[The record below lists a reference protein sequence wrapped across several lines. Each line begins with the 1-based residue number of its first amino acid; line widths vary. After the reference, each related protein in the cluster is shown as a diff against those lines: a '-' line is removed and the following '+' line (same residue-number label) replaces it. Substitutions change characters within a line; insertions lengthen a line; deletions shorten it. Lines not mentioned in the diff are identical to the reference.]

1 VRDAECGGPQDSGG
15 ALTDAS
21 GRCDPPAGNVG
32 DGCVNSRRRAPKL
45 NDTFGA
51 MTPRSWLEHV
61 TLVAERG
68 RAMLGRAPGGTNSTA
83 NLAAT
88 CERLIAR
95 RGEASGLA
103 LATDVVRVLERM
115 NSADDA
121 AFLEVLAGSFSARPE
136 AVEAAVARWQA
147 EPSDDSVIALA
158 DATEAPRQEL
168 FRRLN
173 MVGGGAAALVKLR
186 GRLLALLPARPHLRG
201 VDADLRHLLSSWFNG
216 GFLRLEQI
224 SWGTP
229 AATLERLI
237 AYEAVH
243 EIHGWDDLRLRLA
256 ADRRCFAFFHPLLPG
271 EPLIFVEI
279 ALTRDLPSAIAPL
292 LGVQRPITEAR
303 EAHTA
308 VFYSISDCQPGL
320 RGISF
325 GNFLIKQ
332 VVRELSAELPALRT
346 FATLSPVPS
355 LAKAVA
361 DQADADAFTAE
372 RLRALS
378 AGHHNELRRLAS
390 SDDELQALSRL
401 LTAPGPHDPVVARL
415 AGRLALAHL
424 LHVKVRG
431 HSADSVGHFHLSN
444 GARLERINPNGDL
457 SPRGGQSHGVMVN
470 YVYEPQRLELN
481 HERYVRSGHVATA
494 ASLSGEVKAIDAVWS
509 KARRRERRSAR
520 AER

>member
-1 VRDAECGGPQDSGG
+1 
-15 ALTDAS
+15 
-21 GRCDPPAGNVG
+21 
-32 DGCVNSRRRAPKL
+32 
-45 NDTFGA
+45 

-68 RAMLGRAPGGTNSTA
+68 RAMLGHAAGGTNSTA

-103 LATDVVRVLERM
+103 LATEVVRALERM
-115 NSADDA
+115 NGADDA
-121 AFLEVLAGSFSARPE
+121 AFLEVLAGSFSAPPE
-136 AVEAAVARWQA
+136 AVAAAVARWQA
-147 EPSDDSVIALA
+147 EPSDDAVISLA
-158 DATEAPRQEL
+158 EATEAPRQEL

-186 GRLLALLPARPHLRG
+186 GRLLDLLPARPHLRG

-256 ADRRCFAFFHPLLPG
+256 TDRRCFAFFHPLLPG

-279 ALTRDLPSAIAPL
+279 ALTRELPTAIAPL
-292 LGVQRPITEAR
+292 LRVQRPIAEAR

-332 VVRELSAELPALRT
+332 VVRELSADLPALRT

-361 DQADADAFTAE
+361 DQADADAFTDE
-372 RLRALS
+372 RLRALC
-378 AGHHNELRRLAS
+378 AGHHDELRRLAS
-390 SDDELQALSRL
+390 SSDELEALSRL
-401 LTAPGPHDPVVARL
+401 LTTPGPHDPVVARL

-431 HSADSVGHFHLSN
+431 HIADSVGHFHLSN
-444 GARLERINPNGDL
+444 GARLERINPDGDL
-457 SPRGGQSHGVMVN
+457 SPRGGQSLGVMVN
-470 YVYEPQRLELN
+470 YVYEPQRLEAN
-481 HERYVRSGHVATA
+481 HERYVRSSHVATA
-494 ASLSGEVKAIDAVWS
+494 ASLSGEIKAIDAAWS
-509 KARRRERRSAR
+509 KTRRRERRSAR
-520 AER
+520 AAR

>member
-1 VRDAECGGPQDSGG
+1 
-15 ALTDAS
+15 
-21 GRCDPPAGNVG
+21 
-32 DGCVNSRRRAPKL
+32 
-45 NDTFGA
+45 
-51 MTPRSWLEHV
+51 MTPLSWLEHV
-61 TLVAERG
+61 TAVAERG
-68 RAMLGRAPGGTNSTA
+68 RAMLGRSGGGPQSTA
-83 NLAAT
+83 NLAAI

-103 LATDVVRVLERM
+103 LATEVVRALERM
-115 NSADDA
+115 NSSDSTE
-121 AFLEVLAGSFSARPE
+121 FLEVLAGSFSAPPE
-136 AVEAAVARWQA
+136 AVASAVARWR
-147 EPSDDSVIALA
+147 SDPTPDSVMALA
-158 DATEAPRQEL
+158 QATEAPRQEL

-173 MVGGGAAALVKLR
+173 MVGGGAAALVRLR
-186 GRLLALLPARPHLRG
+186 GQLLALLPTRPHLRG

-279 ALTRDLPSAIAPL
+279 ALTRELPTAIAPL
-292 LGVQRPITEAR
+292 LGVQRPIAEAR
-303 EAHTA
+303 QAHTA

-355 LAKAVA
+355 LANAVA
-361 DQADADAFTAE
+361 DRSDASAFTDE
-372 RLRALS
+372 RLRALT
-378 AGHHNELRRLAS
+378 AGHHDELRRLAS
-390 SDDELQALSRL
+390 CGDELEALSL
-401 LTAPGPHDPVVARL
+401 LLQAPGPHDNVVARL
-415 AGRLALAHL
+415 AGRLAIAHL
-424 LHVKVRG
+424 VHVKVRG
-431 HSADSVGHFHLSN
+431 HTADSVGHFHLSN
-444 GARLERINPNGDL
+444 GARLERINPDGDL
-457 SPRGGQSHGVMVN
+457 SVRGRQSFGVMVN
-470 YVYEPQRLELN
+470 YVYEPHRLEVN
-481 HERYVRSGHVATA
+481 HERYVQSGHVATA
-494 ASLSGEVKAIDAVWS
+494 ASLSGEVKSIDAAWS
-509 KARRRERRSAR
+509 NTRRRERRPAR
-520 AER
+520 AAR

>member
-1 VRDAECGGPQDSGG
+1 
-15 ALTDAS
+15 
-21 GRCDPPAGNVG
+21 
-32 DGCVNSRRRAPKL
+32 
-45 NDTFGA
+45 
-51 MTPRSWLEHV
+51 MTPSWLEHV
-61 TLVAERG
+61 TGVAERG
-68 RAMLGRAPGGTNSTA
+68 RAMLGRGAGGTNSTA

-88 CERLIAR
+88 CARLIAR

-103 LATDVVRVLERM
+103 LATDVVRALERM
-115 NSADDA
+115 SSSDSA
-121 AFLEVLAGSFSARPE
+121 AFLEVLAASFSAPPDE
-136 AVEAAVARWQA
+136 VAAAVAQWRA
-147 EPSDDSVIALA
+147 EPTDDAVMALA
-158 DATEAPRQEL
+158 KATEAPRQEL

-186 GRLLALLPARPHLRG
+186 GQLLRLLPDRPHLRV

-243 EIHGWDDLRLRLA
+243 EIDGWDDLRLRLA

-279 ALTRDLPSAIAPL
+279 ALTRELPTAIAPL
-292 LGVQRPITEAR
+292 LAVQRPIAEAR

-332 VVRELSAELPALRT
+332 VVRELSAELPGLRT

-355 LAKAVA
+355 LATALT
-361 DQADADAFTAE
+361 DRSNDGGFTDE
-372 RLRALS
+372 RLRALT
-378 AGHHNELRRLAS
+378 AGHHDEMRRLAS
-390 SDDELQALSRL
+390 TVDELEALSRL
-401 LTAPGPHDPVVARL
+401 LQAPGQHDHVVARI
-415 AGRLALAHL
+415 AGRLALANL
-424 LHVKVRG
+424 LHVNVRG
-431 HSADSVGHFHLSN
+431 HIADSVAHFHLSN
-444 GARLERINPNGDL
+444 GARLERINPDGDL
-457 SPRGGQSHGVMVN
+457 SLKGRESHGVMVN
-470 YVYEPQRLELN
+470 YVYEPQRLEIN

-494 ASLSGEVKAIDAVWS
+494 ASLSGEIKAIDAAWS
-509 KARRRERRSAR
+509 NTRRRERRAAR
-520 AER
+520 AGH

>member
-1 VRDAECGGPQDSGG
+1 
-15 ALTDAS
+15 
-21 GRCDPPAGNVG
+21 
-32 DGCVNSRRRAPKL
+32 
-45 NDTFGA
+45 
-51 MTPRSWLEHV
+51 MTPPSWLEHV
-61 TLVAERG
+61 TAVAERG
-68 RAMLGRAPGGTNSTA
+68 RAMLGRGAGGTNSTA

-88 CERLIAR
+88 CTRLIQR

-103 LATDVVRVLERM
+103 LATDVVRALERM
-115 NSADDA
+115 SSSDSA
-121 AFLEVLAGSFSARPE
+121 AFLEVLAVSFSAPPDE
-136 AVEAAVARWQA
+136 VAAAVAQWRAQ
-147 EPSDDSVIALA
+147 PTDDAVMALA
-158 DATEAPRQEL
+158 KATEAPRQEL

-186 GRLLALLPARPHLRG
+186 GQLLPLLPDRPHLRV

-243 EIHGWDDLRLRLA
+243 EIDGWDDLRLRLA

-279 ALTRDLPSAIAPL
+279 ALTRELPTAIAPL
-292 LGVQRPITEAR
+292 LAGQRPITEAR

-332 VVRELSAELPALRT
+332 VVRELSAELPGLRT

-355 LAKAVA
+355 LARALTA
-361 DQADADAFTAE
+361 RGDDGGFTDE
-372 RLRALS
+372 RLRALTAS
-378 AGHHNELRRLAS
+378 HHDELRRLAS
-390 SDDELQALSRL
+390 TGDELEALFQL
-401 LTAPGPHDPVVARL
+401 LRAPGQHDQMVGRL
-415 AGRLALAHL
+415 AGRLALADL
-424 LHVKVRG
+424 LHVNVRG
-431 HSADSVGHFHLSN
+431 HIADSVGHFHLSN
-444 GARLERINPNGDL
+444 GARLERINPDGDL
-457 SPRGGQSHGVMVN
+457 SLKGRDSHGVMVN
-470 YVYEPQRLELN
+470 YVYEPQRLEIN
-481 HERYVRSGHVATA
+481 HERYVRTGHVATA
-494 ASLSGEVKAIDAVWS
+494 PSLSGEVRAIDSAWS
-509 KARRRERRSAR
+509 NTGRRERRAAR
-520 AER
+520 AGH

>member
-1 VRDAECGGPQDSGG
+1 
-15 ALTDAS
+15 
-21 GRCDPPAGNVG
+21 
-32 DGCVNSRRRAPKL
+32 
-45 NDTFGA
+45 
-51 MTPRSWLEHV
+51 MTPPTWLEHV
-61 TLVAERG
+61 TGVAERG
-68 RAMLGRAPGGTNSTA
+68 RAMLGRAAGATHGTAS
-83 NLAAT
+83 LAVT
-88 CERLIAR
+88 CDRLIAR

-103 LATDVVRVLERM
+103 LAAEVVHALERM
-115 NSADDA
+115 TNAQTA
-121 AFLEVLAGSFSARPE
+121 EFLEVLADSFSPPP
-136 AVEAAVARWQA
+136 AAVAAAVAHWRSD
-147 EPSDDSVIALA
+147 PSDDSVMALA
-158 DATEAPRQEL
+158 SATEAPRQEL

-186 GRLLALLPARPHLRG
+186 GLLLTLLPARPNLRS

-279 ALTRDLPSAIAPL
+279 ALTRDLPTAIAPL
-292 LGVQRPITEAR
+292 LGAGRPIAEAR

-332 VVRELSAELPALRT
+332 VVRELSVELPGLRT

-355 LAKAVA
+355 LAGAVA
-361 DQADADAFTAE
+361 DRHNVDGFTDE
-372 RLRALS
+372 RLRALT
-378 AGHHNELRRLAS
+378 AGHHDELRRLAAS
-390 SDDELQALSRL
+390 ADELEALAL
-401 LTAPGPHDPVVARL
+401 LLEAPGAHAPVVARL
-415 AGRLALAHL
+415 AGRLALADL

-431 HSADSVGHFHLSN
+431 RSADSVGHFHLSN
-444 GARLERINPNGDL
+444 GARLKRINPDGDL
-457 SPRGGQSHGVMVN
+457 SPRGRQSHGVMVN
-470 YVYEPQRLELN
+470 YVYEPQRLEVN

-494 ASLSGEVKAIDAVWS
+494 SSLSGEVKAIDAAWS
-509 KARRRERRSAR
+509 NTPRRGRR
-520 AER
+520 

>member
-1 VRDAECGGPQDSGG
+1 
-15 ALTDAS
+15 
-21 GRCDPPAGNVG
+21 
-32 DGCVNSRRRAPKL
+32 
-45 NDTFGA
+45 
-51 MTPRSWLEHV
+51 MTPPSWLEHV
-61 TLVAERG
+61 TSVAERG
-68 RAMLGRAPGGTNSTA
+68 RAMLGRGAGGTNSTA

-88 CERLIAR
+88 CSRLIAR

-103 LATDVVRVLERM
+103 LATEVVRALERM
-115 NSADDA
+115 NSSDAA
-121 AFLEVLAGSFSARPE
+121 AFLEVLAGSFSAPPDE
-136 AVEAAVARWQA
+136 VAAAVAQWRA
-147 EPSDDSVIALA
+147 EPTDEAVMALA
-158 DATEAPRQEL
+158 RATEAPRQEL

-186 GRLLALLPARPHLRG
+186 GQLLPLLPTRPHLRG

-243 EIHGWDDLRLRLA
+243 EIDGWDDLRLRLA

-279 ALTRDLPSAIAPL
+279 ALTRDLPTAIAPL
-292 LGVQRPITEAR
+292 IGVQRPIAEVR

-355 LAKAVA
+355 LAKALA
-361 DQADADAFTAE
+361 DRGDDGGFTDE
-372 RLRALS
+372 RLRALTT
-378 AGHHNELRRLAS
+378 GHHDELRRLAS
-390 SDDELQALSRL
+390 TPDELEALSRL
-401 LTAPGPHDPVVARL
+401 LQAPGPHDPVVARL

-424 LHVKVRG
+424 LHVYVRG
-431 HSADSVGHFHLSN
+431 HIADSVGHFHLSN
-444 GARLERINPNGDL
+444 GARLERINPDGDL
-457 SPRGGQSHGVMVN
+457 SLKGRESHGVMIN
-470 YVYEPQRLELN
+470 YVYEPQRLEIN

-494 ASLSGEVKAIDAVWS
+494 ASLSGEVRAIDAAWS
-509 KARRRERRSAR
+509 NTRRRERRAAR
-520 AER
+520 AGQ

>member
-1 VRDAECGGPQDSGG
+1 
-15 ALTDAS
+15 
-21 GRCDPPAGNVG
+21 
-32 DGCVNSRRRAPKL
+32 
-45 NDTFGA
+45 
-51 MTPRSWLEHV
+51 MTPSWLEHV
-61 TLVAERG
+61 TGVAERG
-68 RAMLGRAPGGTNSTA
+68 RAMLGRGAGGTNSTA

-88 CERLIAR
+88 CARLIAR

-103 LATDVVRVLERM
+103 LATDVVRALERM
-115 NSADDA
+115 SSSDSA
-121 AFLEVLAGSFSARPE
+121 AFLEVLAASFSAPPDE
-136 AVEAAVARWQA
+136 VAAAVAQWRAQ
-147 EPSDDSVIALA
+147 PTDDAVMALA
-158 DATEAPRQEL
+158 KATEAPRQEL

-186 GRLLALLPARPHLRG
+186 GQLLRLLPDRPQLRV

-243 EIHGWDDLRLRLA
+243 EIDGWDDLRLRLA

-279 ALTRDLPSAIAPL
+279 ALTRDLPTAIAPL
-292 LGVQRPITEAR
+292 LAVQRPITEAR

-332 VVRELSAELPALRT
+332 VVRELSAELPGLRT

-355 LAKAVA
+355 LANALTERG
-361 DQADADAFTAE
+361 DDGGFTDE
-372 RLRALS
+372 RLRALT
-378 AGHHNELRRLAS
+378 AGHHDELRRLAS
-390 SDDELQALSRL
+390 TGDELEALSRL
-401 LTAPGPHDPVVARL
+401 LRAPGQHDQMVARL
-415 AGRLALAHL
+415 AGRLALANL
-424 LHVKVRG
+424 LHVNVRG
-431 HSADSVGHFHLSN
+431 HIADSVGHFHLSN
-444 GARLERINPNGDL
+444 GARLERINPDGDL
-457 SPRGGQSHGVMVN
+457 SLKGRESHGVMVN
-470 YVYEPQRLELN
+470 YVYEPQRLEIN

-494 ASLSGEVKAIDAVWS
+494 ASLSGEIKAIDSAWS
-509 KARRRERRSAR
+509 NTRRRERRAAR
-520 AER
+520 AGH